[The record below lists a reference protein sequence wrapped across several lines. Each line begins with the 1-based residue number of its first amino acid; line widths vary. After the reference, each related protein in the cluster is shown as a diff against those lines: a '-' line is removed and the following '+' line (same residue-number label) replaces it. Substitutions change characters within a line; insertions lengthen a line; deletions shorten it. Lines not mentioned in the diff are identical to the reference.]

1 MSVDSIPV
9 FEERVRSLGLEEHLG
24 RFRELGWTTL
34 GNLAFSSD
42 YVPGQSEGSVF
53 TKDLVVPALKEEE
66 HPDRFKLRRLFVEA
80 FSLAASDLRRRC
92 EFAEGDEPRRLPVLE
107 REARRNRVASRL
119 TGLNLVG
126 ELEPSF
132 RLQDLAFE
140 IFDSNGVRYVPWE
153 SCTSRDVELAEG
165 AKTDRAW
172 KADSSGFLKQT
183 AVSDASKADTR
194 SDYKLL
200 CALRR
205 RAVAFEMSDV
215 ASFDSLEVLTNV
227 LLAELHRVPPP
238 GYAKV
243 SLDQLARADK
253 EVFKLLAERCRSGVR
268 RGPDGLRPLDVHL
281 PSVVDSPQVR
291 YLLMPLPASGRSMPD
306 SEAASQGNKRS
317 LEQAIR
323 DLKAE
328 NKRLRASHV
337 PSPPGGGGGGHKGGG
352 GKGSGKKGPGR
363 GTGKPRVPAALIG
376 KSFQTP
382 AGEPIC
388 FAFNLPSGCSTQVPA
403 GGSCPRGM
411 HVCAEP
417 GCNRHHSLTEHS

>member
-9 FEERVRSLGLEEHLG
+9 FEERVRSLGLEEHLN

-34 GNLAFSSD
+34 GNLAFASD

-53 TKDLVVPALKEEE
+53 TKDLVVPALKEAE

-107 REARRNRVASRL
+107 REARRDRVAKRL

-132 RLQDLAFE
+132 RLQDLVFE
-140 IFDSNGVRYVPWE
+140 IFDANNIKYVPWE
-153 SCTSRDVELAEG
+153 ACTSRDSELADG
-165 AKTDRAW
+165 TKTDKTW
-172 KADSSGFLKQT
+172 KADSSGFLRQT
-183 AVSDASKADTR
+183 HAAESSKADVR

-215 ASFDSLEVLTNV
+215 ASFDTLEVLTNI
-227 LLAELHRVPPP
+227 LLAELNRAPPP
-238 GYAKV
+238 GYARV
-243 SLDQLARADK
+243 TLDQLARADK

-268 RGPDGLRPLDVHL
+268 RDLDGRRPVDVHMGAI
-281 PSVVDSPQVR
+281 VDSPQVR
-291 YLLMPLPASGRSMPD
+291 YLLMPLPATGKSMPD
-306 SEAASQGNKRS
+306 SDGVSPSSKRA
-317 LEQAIR
+317 LEQAIK
-323 DLKAE
+323 DLRAE
-328 NKRLRASHV
+328 NKRLRSVHAQA
-337 PSPPGGGGGGHKGGG
+337 PGGGGGGKGGQPG
-352 GKGSGKKGPGR
+352 NGKGSGKKGAGR
-363 GTGKPRVPAALIG
+363 GSGKPRVPAPLIG
-376 KSFQTP
+376 KAFQT
-382 AGEPIC
+382 AEGEPIC
-388 FAFNLPSGCSTQVPA
+388 FAFNLPGGCPSQAAP
-403 GGSCPRGM
+403 GSQCPRGK

-417 GCNRHHSLTEHS
+417 GCSKPHSILDH